1 MPARNLSSHSADSA
15 GIARGS
21 SNAASL
27 PTLTMIASSD
37 ERGQAIDRVVERTG
51 VSRRTNTIK
60 TLPPSAARSVVVRAV
75 LTPVLPFV
83 EFD

>member
-1 MPARNLSSHSADSA
+1 MYAWPSVPARNRSSHSADSA

-37 ERGQAIDRVVERTG
+37 EAA
-51 VSRRTNTIK
+51 S
-60 TLPPSAARSVVVRAV
+60 PSTASSSGPA
-75 LTPVLPFV
+75 
-83 EFD
+83 